1 MPPPHR
7 AGALADH
14 PLAPAFAETV
24 QRIHHRYAEDVVLGF
39 GLCPFLKDVESGF
52 GEFHVV
58 LEQELNQERLVGI
71 AKASGTSVCH
81 VIYPLVTGASPPFER
96 FAALAL
102 GVIRKGDPRAP
113 VMAVFHPSMSGD
125 PSAAHRLVGL
135 LRHSPDP
142 FVQFVPKGLHEGGT
156 VLASGGLNHNFGE
169 ARAPEVD
176 NAAQQLR
183 AASWGRRSSAC
194 MAGLAEIRARARS
207 RSTRRSSRRWACRRS
222 A

>member
-1 MPPPHR
+1 
-7 AGALADH
+7 
-14 PLAPAFAETV
+14 
-24 QRIHHRYAEDVVLGF
+24 VLGF

-142 FVQFVPKGLHEGGT
+142 FVQFVPNGLHEGGT
-156 VLASGGLNHNFGE
+156 VLASGAVEPQLRRGAHPRGGQRE
-169 ARAPEVD
+169 
-176 NAAQQLR
+176 QQLR
-183 AASWGRRSSAC
+183 AHPGRRSSSAC
-194 MAGLAEIRARARS
+194 IAGLAEIHARS
-207 RSTRRSSRRWACRRS
+207 RRELRALPRGAGPAADRLALAPALIIR
-222 A
+222 

>member
-142 FVQFVPKGLHEGGT
+142 FVQFVPNGLHEGGT
-156 VLASGGLNHNFGE
+156 VLQGAGAE
-169 ARAPEVD
+169 PQED
-176 NAAQQLR
+176 NAERNFARLVPTKIEGLL
-183 AASWGRRSSAC
+183 AL
-194 MAGLAEIRARARS
+194 LAEIRAERDRLYAPFLE
-207 RSTRRSSRRWACRRS
+207 AF
-222 A
+222 AQA